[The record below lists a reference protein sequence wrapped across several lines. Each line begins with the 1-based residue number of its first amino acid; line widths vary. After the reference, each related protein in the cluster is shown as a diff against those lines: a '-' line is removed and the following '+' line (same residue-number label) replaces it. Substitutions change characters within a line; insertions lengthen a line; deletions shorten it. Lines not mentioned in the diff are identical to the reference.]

1 MTLAGKVT
9 LVTGASRGV
18 GRGIALG
25 FGECGATVYVT
36 GRTSSGDGPA
46 RPGTIESVA
55 GEVSAAGGVGIAV
68 RCDHALDGDI
78 AALFSRIERDCGRI
92 DVLVNNAH
100 SGFGEVADN
109 VGRRCWELDGGVW
122 DRMNH
127 VGLRGHYLASVHAAR
142 MMVARR
148 SGLIVNVGSF
158 ASLGPMFSVAYGVG
172 KAAVDRLTE
181 DMSLELKPEGVA
193 VVSLWPGFVRTE
205 LMSSLMEDATPG
217 YRRIF
222 SAYGES
228 PLVSGRAAAALA
240 GDPKILRASGRCLIS
255 AEVAARHGLLEE
267 DGKRPLSPRSLRR
280 LVRAVLP
287 PRWQRLAAFAPAVN
301 IPLFVVAPV
310 LTRFS
315 EILKSHGGFRSASIA
330 GS

>member
-18 GRGIALG
+18 GRGIAIGL
-25 FGECGATVYVT
+25 GECGATVYVT
-36 GRTSSGDGPA
+36 GRTSSAGGRA
-46 RPGTIESVA
+46 LPGTIESVA
-55 GEVSAAGGVGIAV
+55 GEVSAAGGEGIAV
-68 RCDHALDGDI
+68 PCDHARDGDI
-78 AALFSRIERDCGRI
+78 AALFSRIEQDRGRL

-109 VGRRCWELDGGVW
+109 VGRRCWELDAGVW

-127 VGLRGHYLASVHAAR
+127 VGLRGHYLASIHAAR

-172 KAAVDRLTE
+172 KAALDRLTK
-181 DMSLELKPEGVA
+181 DMSLELKQEGVA

-205 LMSSLMEDATPG
+205 LMSSLMENATPG
-217 YRRIF
+217 YHRVF

-240 GDPKILRASGRCLIS
+240 CDPRILRVSGRCLIS
-255 AEVAARHGLLEE
+255 AEVAGRHGLLEA
-267 DGKRPLSPRSLRR
+267 DGTRPLSPRSFRR

-287 PRWQRLAAFAPAVN
+287 SKWQRLAALAPSVN
-301 IPLFVVAPV
+301 LPMFVVAPV

-315 EILKSHGGFRSASIA
+315 EILRSNGGFRSAPIA